1 MRLIIHD
8 LNDEEFTALDI
19 ADKDTK
25 IFAAGKSAYCRGC
38 FKCWVKTPGTCV
50 INDKLKHIGAFIG
63 KSDEMVIISK
73 NCYGGYSEP
82 VKRAMDRGISA
93 LLPFFTWRDR
103 MTRHVCRYKSAKLC
117 LTVILYGDFTDMEK
131 EAAEEIV
138 ERNRGNLGYKEA
150 RLVMAEKTVDLK
162 GLVK

>member
-25 IFAAGKSAYCRGC
+25 IFAAGKFAHCQGC
-38 FKCWVKTPGTCV
+38 FRCWVKTPGTCF
-50 INDKLKHIGAFIG
+50 INDGLKHIGAFIG
-63 KSDEMVIISK
+63 KSNEMVIISK
-73 NCYGGYSEP
+73 NCYGGYSES

-103 MTRHVCRYKSAKLC
+103 VIHHICRYKSAKKC
-117 LTVILYGDFTDMEK
+117 LTVILYGNFTDLEK
-131 EAAEEIV
+131 EAATGIV
-138 ERNRGNLGYKEA
+138 ERNRSNIGYKEA
-150 RLVMAEKTVDLK
+150 RLVTVEKPGDLK
-162 GLVK
+162 GMIK

>member
-8 LNDEEFTALDI
+8 LNDEEFAALDI
-19 ADKDTK
+19 ANTDAK
-25 IFAAGKSAYCRGC
+25 IFAAGKFAHCQGC

-50 INDKLKHIGAFIG
+50 INDGLKHMGAFIG
-63 KSDEMVIISK
+63 KSNEMLIISK

-82 VKRAMDRGISA
+82 VKRALDRGISA

-103 MTRHVCRYKSAKLC
+103 MIHHIRRYKSTKEY
-117 LTVILYGDFTDMEK
+117 LTVMLYGDFTDLER
-131 EAAEEIV
+131 ETAEGIV
-138 ERNRGNLGYKEA
+138 ERNRSNFGYKEA
-150 RLVMAEKTVDLK
+150 RLVTLEKPGDLK